1 MIEAV
6 IAGHEHLAINETV
19 TAADG
24 RSVAVVEA
32 ASSPSAAYF
41 GPIGLLS
48 LDVAEEAD
56 GEVAVTGS
64 EARAVPTATV
74 ARDNETGDP
83 ATIVVPCMFIGA
95 ACVTIGTF
103 GVRWRRRS

>member
-41 GPIGLLS
+41 GSIGLLS
-48 LDVAEEAD
+48 LDVAEDAD
-56 GEVAVTGS
+56 GDVAVTGS

-74 ARDNETGDP
+74 ERDNETGDP
-83 ATIVVPCMFIGA
+83 AIMTVPCVFIGA
-95 ACVTIGTF
+95 ACVALGAL
-103 GVRWRRRS
+103 GARWRRRG